1 MYITRIFFLRNLSLH
16 ICGSRESAE
25 RPLELAVQRAGR
37 GKDDE
42 FRVVESKDKLEPMG
56 TDQNTCLFSLPPA

>member
-1 MYITRIFFLRNLSLH
+1 MYITGTYFRNLSLH
-16 ICGSRESAE
+16 IGGSSGSAE
-25 RPLELAVQRAGR
+25 RPLELAVQRAVR

-42 FRVVESKDKLEPMG
+42 FRVVESKDKLEAMG